1 MANIRVL
8 AARGCVSHGRGGGIG
23 LWMGELADGEE
34 EVVGTVRRTSI
45 IAACGGT
52 GTHTHHLHAEEWR
65 RMMIRGFVPPS
76 LPPNR
81 WSGSGETDLGA
92 YLFIALIPPHPHT
105 AAPPPI
111 VQLAVQNVSDTV
123 LARSRVCLC
132 G

>member
-65 RMMIRGFVPPS
+65 RMMIRGFVPPVPPS
-76 LPPNR
+76 LPTA
-81 WSGSGETDLGA
+81 GLGPA
-92 YLFIALIPPHPHT
+92 RQTSELIYLSP
-105 AAPPPI
+105 
-111 VQLAVQNVSDTV
+111 
-123 LARSRVCLC
+123 
-132 G
+132 